1 MLVTPEPQEIFFN
14 PIHPSN
20 AYKLIAVTKLGI
32 IISVS
37 DVQNNFDIK
46 NQLDKAHLD
55 GNMDPDKIYT
65 CKYCFLIVKD
75 PKECSECNGLI
86 CSKCL

>member
-1 MLVTPEPQEIFFN
+1 MHTFCNEEYDKRRQELLDRKTP
-14 PIHPSN
+14 
-20 AYKLIAVTKLGI
+20 
-32 IISVS
+32 ISVS